1 MMSVTRTMK
10 PLTRK
15 SRGFTLIE
23 LMIGMIVGLIVLS
36 AVGYAFISSIRSAKD
51 VLNSVKLNTEVSLVT
66 DIITGELRRTGYWP
80 ITGSGNS
87 EYGTSASSGN
97 DLVLYP
103 GGSSASCVQY
113 SYFNDSQSPIG
124 KTYRAF
130 GWVSGA
136 SGSYLVTS
144 SSDSSFPDCS
154 GIDSSWTE
162 FTDPDVLNI
171 ENFDL
176 SLDCTVVAGSIAP
189 STDCSVAGGSNSIL
203 SRVVTVSMAVS
214 MVRDSTW
221 KSSVEEQVKLQND
234 LTDIVR

>member
-1 MMSVTRTMK
+1 MMSVIRTMK
-10 PLTRK
+10 PVAK
-15 SRGFTLIE
+15 NSRGFTLIE

-80 ITGSGNS
+80 ISGSGDS
-87 EYGTSASSGN
+87 DYGKSGED
-97 DLVLYP
+97 DLVLHP
-103 GGSSASCVQY
+103 GSGSASCVQY

-136 SGSYLVTS
+136 SGSYLVAS
-144 SSDSSFPDCS
+144 SSDSSVPDCS

-162 FTDPDVLNI
+162 FTDPDVLTI
-171 ENFDL
+171 DNFYL
-176 SLDCTVVAGSIAP
+176 SLNCTVVAGSIAS

-214 MVRDSTW
+214 MVRDSAW

-234 LTDIVR
+234 LTDIIR

>member
-1 MMSVTRTMK
+1 MMSVTKTMK
-10 PLTRK
+10 PLPRN

-80 ITGSGNS
+80 ITGSGDS
-87 EYGTSASSGN
+87 DYGTSGED

-136 SGSYLVTS
+136 LGSYLVTS
-144 SSDSSFPDCS
+144 SSSSSFPDCS

-176 SLDCTVVAGSIAP
+176 SLSCTEVAGSTAA
-189 STDCSVAGGSNSIL
+189 STYCSVAGGSNSIL

-214 MVRDSTW
+214 MVRDSAW